1 MDNLRNIVKA
11 VIVGLG
17 YVGLP
22 LACAAAA
29 AGIDVVGLDSNEETV
44 NKLISGMS
52 HIGDISDQDI
62 IDALAKG
69 FLPTT
74 DQRCIAKADVIV
86 ICVPTP
92 LDSKHHPDLSS
103 VITAA
108 NSISTNLKPK
118 SLIILEST
126 TYPGTTEE
134 ILKPLFEKDNKKC
147 GVDFF
152 LAFSPERIDP
162 GNKKF
167 NIRNTPKIV
176 GGVSSMCT
184 QLATQFYE
192 QFIEEVVTAK
202 GTKEAETAKLLENTY
217 RHINIALVNELAQ
230 LSHALDI
237 DIWDVIRC
245 ASTKPFGFETF
256 WPSAGVGGHC
266 IPIDPNY
273 LAFQV
278 REKLD
283 KPFKFIELA
292 EEINRSMPKYVANR
306 LREILNFKHKQ
317 VLILGVTYKPNVSDQ
332 RESPAIYLAEEL
344 IQLGAKISFFDPFVP
359 EWKVNSINFVRP
371 NTFEE
376 ALNSA
381 DLVVILQKH
390 KFFIENSQ
398 LINNSQIPVLDTTG
412 TFNGDFVSLL

>member
-1 MDNLRNIVKA
+1 MEKLRNILKA

-29 AGIDVVGLDSNEETV
+29 AGIDVTGLDSNEEIV
-44 NKLISGMS
+44 NHLLNGQS
-52 HIGDISDQDI
+52 HIGDISDKEI
-62 IDALAKG
+62 ANALARG
-69 FLPTT
+69 FRPTT
-74 DQRCIAKADVIV
+74 DQGLIAKADVVV

-92 LDSKHHPDLSS
+92 LDANHHPDLSA
-103 VITAA
+103 VIKAA
-108 NSISTNLKPK
+108 DVISTNLKPK
-118 SLIILEST
+118 ALVILEST

-134 ILKPLFEKDNKKC
+134 ILKPLFEQGNKKC

-167 NIRNTPKIV
+167 NIGNTPKIV
-176 GGVSSMCT
+176 GGVSSICT
-184 QLATQFYE
+184 QLAKQFYE
-192 QFIEEVVTAK
+192 QFVEEVIAAK

-217 RHINIALVNELAQ
+217 RHINIALVNEFAQ
-230 LSHALDI
+230 LAHALEI

-245 ASTKPFGFETF
+245 ASTKPFGFQTF

-306 LREILNFKHKQ
+306 ISEMLNIANKR

-332 RESPAIYLAEEL
+332 RESPAINVADEL
-344 IQLGAKISFFDPFVP
+344 IQLGANITFFDPYVT
-359 EWKVNSINFVRP
+359 EWKVNTLVFKRP
-371 NTFEE
+371 KSLEE
-376 ALNSA
+376 AWDSA
-381 DLVVILQKH
+381 ELVVILQKH
-390 KFFIENSQ
+390 EFFIDNFD
-398 LINNSQIPVLDTTG
+398 LINNSKVPVLDTTG
-412 TFNGDFVSLL
+412 TFTGNSVRAL